1 MLQFIRCKMDKKEQI
16 IELIEK
22 IEELNYHYYTLDS
35 PLVSDGEYDKL
46 YDKLKAL
53 EKESGYRSNN
63 SPTQKVGGEVLEKFE
78 KHFHISRLYSQDKAQ
93 TYEDLNDWIK
103 RVGRLRKAY
112 NDSHKDSLPEIE
124 FIMEY
129 KFDGLTINLTYEN
142 GILKNASTRGNGIVG
157 EEISAQAK
165 TIKSI
170 PLNIDEKS
178 ILEIQGEA
186 LMPLSE
192 LEKYNKKNDIQLKNA
207 RNAAAGA
214 IRNLNPNETR
224 KRNLTAFFY
233 NISTTD
239 LDFASEEDMLE
250 FLKIE
255 NFNVH
260 SYHKKVKSYD
270 EIISELQK
278 IEEERKTLDIL
289 TDGVVIKIN
298 DKKTQKALGYTNKF
312 PRWSVAFKFEAEE
325 YTTTLLD
332 VVRNVG
338 RTGKVTPSALLEPV
352 DFSGVTVSR
361 ATLNNYD
368 DIERKK
374 IKIGSKVFIRRSND
388 VIPEI
393 LGVVDEDQPDTKVIE
408 KPTYCPYCGSELI
421 EGNVHIMCP
430 NSISCTPQLLA
441 RMEHFASRNA
451 MDIEG
456 LSEKT
461 IAQLMNE
468 LNIKDIYEIYD
479 LTYEDLINLDRFGDK
494 KTKNLLN
501 SIEDSKDRDLNR
513 FIYAI
518 GIPNVGERTARDLAN
533 RFESFDNLRNANV
546 DQLVDIED
554 IGLIIAENIVEF
566 FHDDNINGAIDTLLS
581 KGIKINEK
589 VNDNVS
595 NKLDGK
601 TFVITGTINNYKRD
615 DIKELIENN
624 GGIVTTS
631 VSKNTDVLICG
642 QKAGSKLTK
651 ARDLGIE
658 IYENEKLYEFLSQ
671 LEGK

>member
-1 MLQFIRCKMDKKEQI
+1 MDKKEQI

-170 PLNIDEKS
+170 HLKINEKS
-178 ILEIQGEA
+178 TLEIQGEA

-192 LEKYNKKNDIQLKNA
+192 LERYNKENKLQLKNA

-224 KRNLTAFFY
+224 KRKLIAFFY

>member
-1 MLQFIRCKMDKKEQI
+1 MDKKEQI

-53 EKESGYRSNN
+53 EKESGYIPNN

-546 DQLVDIED
+546 DQLVDIDD

>member
-1 MLQFIRCKMDKKEQI
+1 MDKKEQI

-53 EKESGYRSNN
+53 EKESGYIPNN

>member
-1 MLQFIRCKMDKKEQI
+1 MDKKEQI

-53 EKESGYRSNN
+53 EEESGYRSNN

>member
-1 MLQFIRCKMDKKEQI
+1 MDKKEQI

-224 KRNLTAFFY
+224 KRNLIAFFY

-546 DQLVDIED
+546 DQLVDIDD

>member
-1 MLQFIRCKMDKKEQI
+1 MDKKEQI

>member
-1 MLQFIRCKMDKKEQI
+1 MDKKEQI

-53 EKESGYRSNN
+53 EEESGYRSNN

-456 LSEKT
+456 LSKKT

-546 DQLVDIED
+546 DQLVDIDD

>member
-1 MLQFIRCKMDKKEQI
+1 MDKKEQI

-53 EKESGYRSNN
+53 EKESGYIPNN

-224 KRNLTAFFY
+224 KRNLIAFFY